1 MTTNAAVGSLAPD
14 FDLPST
20 AAAGR
25 SRLADFRGRW
35 LVLIFYP
42 RDFSLVCPTELTA
55 IGARIEEF
63 TRRGCDALGISADTL
78 ESHQRWI
85 GTPRAQGGLSGLGYP
100 LASDVS
106 GAACR
111 DYGVFLETQHVAL
124 RGLFIIDP
132 NSVLQYQVVHNLS
145 VGRRT
150 DEILRVLAALQTGG
164 LCAENW
170 SPGEST
176 LDKPRSLG
184 PGSVLSHYRIEE
196 QIGSGAF
203 ASVFRA
209 QDTTLHRSVA
219 LKVLK
224 VGSPANAGAVL
235 AEARAAAALNHVNV
249 CTVYSVDDSEGVPV
263 IAMEYLAGRPLSRVI
278 EDGPLSAESCANL
291 AQQIAAGMAAAH
303 ARGIVHGDLK
313 PANIFV
319 TDSGVVKLLDF
330 GLSRREVRSA
340 TPDDTT
346 DLLGISSGSLAGT
359 PCYMSPEQANGERA
373 TIASDVFS
381 LGTMLYEMFSGQR
394 AFDGDNVLQVLN
406 RIRHADAAALASQ
419 LPEPFAAIV
428 RKALVHDPRERD
440 ATMQDIADEL
450 ANCATGPLAT

>member
-1 MTTNAAVGSLAPD
+1 
-14 FDLPST
+14 
-20 AAAGR
+20 
-25 SRLADFRGRW
+25 
-35 LVLIFYP
+35 
-42 RDFSLVCPTELTA
+42 
-55 IGARIEEF
+55 
-63 TRRGCDALGISADTL
+63 
-78 ESHQRWI
+78 
-85 GTPRAQGGLSGLGYP
+85 
-100 LASDVS
+100 
-106 GAACR
+106 
-111 DYGVFLETQHVAL
+111 
-124 RGLFIIDP
+124 
-132 NSVLQYQVVHNLS
+132 
-145 VGRRT
+145 
-150 DEILRVLAALQTGG
+150 
-164 LCAENW
+164 
-170 SPGEST
+170 
-176 LDKPRSLG
+176 LG

-373 TIASDVFS
+373 TMASDVFS

-428 RKALVHDPRERD
+428 RKALVRDPRERD

-450 ANCATGPLAT
+450 ANCATRPLAT